1 MAIAPT
7 MMLYPN
13 YPFFMSAFGSDD
25 NDSGDHFDF
34 NISKELLLNPK
45 NIMLGEMIGEG
56 GNSIVYKGL
65 FKGTM
70 PVAVKIVQPSKT
82 SAVSIQHKQQFQKEV
97 LLLSSMKHL
106 NIVRFLGACIE
117 PQLMIVTE
125 LVRGGTLQRFML
137 NSRPSP
143 LDLKTS
149 LTFALDISRA
159 MEFLHSKGIIHRDLN
174 PRNVLVTGDMHHVKL
189 ADFGL
194 AREKTVGGMT
204 CEAGTYRWM
213 APEVCSREPLLIG
226 EKKHYDHKID
236 VYSFA
241 LIFWS
246 LLTNQTPF
254 YGMDG
259 ISIPYFVNQGMR
271 PSLIN
276 IPDEVVPILESCW
289 AEDSKNR
296 LEFKEITIFLESLLK
311 RLCPESSNDDI
322 TVTDDEAY
330 DDEIEELETTWLLG
344 KRYIKLNKPK
354 KKKEKVMKRILPFF
368 KKFFSSKW

>member
-25 NDSGDHFDF
+25 NDESGDQFDF
-34 NISKELLLNPK
+34 NISRELLLNPK

-56 GNSIVYKGL
+56 SNSIVYQGL
-65 FKGTM
+65 FKGAIA
-70 PVAVKIVQPSKT
+70 VAVKIVQPSKT

-97 LLLSSMKHL
+97 LLLSSMRHL
-106 NIVRFLGACIE
+106 NIVRFLGAVIE

-125 LVRGGTLQRFML
+125 LVEGGTLQRFML

-159 MEFLHSKGIIHRDLN
+159 MEYLHSKGIIHRDLN
-174 PRNVLVTGDMHHVKL
+174 PRNVLVTGDMQRVML

-213 APEVCSREPLLIG
+213 APEAVIGRENC
-226 EKKHYDHKID
+226 
-236 VYSFA
+236 FA
-241 LIFWS
+241 E
-246 LLTNQTPF
+246 
-254 YGMDG
+254 
-259 ISIPYFVNQGMR
+259 R
-271 PSLIN
+271 
-276 IPDEVVPILESCW
+276 
-289 AEDSKNR
+289 
-296 LEFKEITIFLESLLK
+296 
-311 RLCPESSNDDI
+311 
-322 TVTDDEAY
+322 
-330 DDEIEELETTWLLG
+330 
-344 KRYIKLNKPK
+344 K
-354 KKKEKVMKRILPFF
+354 KKKNSFVLSIYSLSLSRQFPGDLPISYQLRHVYLQRKESTELEEEVNDVASVTSPYVFVPLATSMVPAPNSADNKAPLLANTNEIVEEENHGKILQPN
-368 KKFFSSKW
+368 

>member
-1 MAIAPT
+1 MYQRAPTMAIAPT

-13 YPFFMSAFGSDD
+13 YPFFMSAFGSDE
-25 NDSGDHFDF
+25 NESGDQFDF
-34 NISKELLLNPK
+34 NISRGLLLNPK
-45 NIMLGEMIGEG
+45 DITWGEMIGEG
-56 GNSIVYKGL
+56 GNSIVYQGL
-65 FKGTM
+65 FKHTM

-97 LLLSSMKHL
+97 LLLSSIRHR

-149 LTFALDISRA
+149 LSFALDISRA

-174 PRNVLVTGDMHHVKL
+174 PRNVLVTGDMHRVKL

-213 APEVCSREPLLIG
+213 APE
-226 EKKHYDHKID
+226 
-236 VYSFA
+236 
-241 LIFWS
+241 
-246 LLTNQTPF
+246 TPF
-254 YGMDG
+254 HGMDS

-271 PSLIN
+271 PSLVN

-289 AEDSKNR
+289 AEDSENR
-296 LEFKEITIFLESLLK
+296 LEFKEITFFLESLLK
-311 RLCPESSNDDI
+311 RLCSESSNNDI

-344 KRYIKLNKPK
+344 KRYIMLKKPK